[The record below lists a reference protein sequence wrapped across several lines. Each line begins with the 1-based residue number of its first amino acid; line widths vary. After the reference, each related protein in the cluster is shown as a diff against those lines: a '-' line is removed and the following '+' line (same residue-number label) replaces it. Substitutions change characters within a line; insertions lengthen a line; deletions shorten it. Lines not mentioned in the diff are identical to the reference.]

1 MKIVLLPALI
11 SNYKTKIKLKNKVKA
26 AKVVIVVI
34 VVKLVKV
41 IKKVKVQ
48 INQEVT
54 MKMFN
59 MCSLF
64 QKANNGNFKNLKLN
78 KIRRFIFNLIKKI
91 YMNL

>member
-26 AKVVIVVI
+26 AKVVI

>member
-26 AKVVIVVI
+26 VKIVI

-64 QKANNGNFKNLKLN
+64 QKTNNVNFKNLKIN